1 MKGCIG
7 RSLNFCEEK
16 TGSETGFTTR
26 WATAGMSGLLT
37 NSEEIQPCGL
47 HSALSSSTSSTTDTL
62 SLFEVTAG
70 SMTCVPSCFL
80 FNFFPCQHITHQKP
94 TVTAPRNNIEIK
106 TLISLQNF
114 VMINGGEE
122 EVKLSTFCS
131 LVLDGTV

>member
-47 HSALSSSTSSTTDTL
+47 HSALSSSTSSSTDSL
-62 SLFEVTAG
+62 SLFEVKAG

-80 FNFFPCQHITHQKP
+80 FNFFPCQHITHKTP
-94 TVTAPRNNIEIK
+94 NVTAPGDNIEIK

-114 VMINGGEE
+114 VMINWGGGEGKAPRFM
-122 EVKLSTFCS
+122 KLGS
-131 LVLDGTV
+131 